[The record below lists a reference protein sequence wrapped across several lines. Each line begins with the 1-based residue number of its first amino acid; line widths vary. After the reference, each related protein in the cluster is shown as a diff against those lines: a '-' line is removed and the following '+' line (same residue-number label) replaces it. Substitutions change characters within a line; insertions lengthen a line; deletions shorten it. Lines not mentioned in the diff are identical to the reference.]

1 MPARAWGFKSPLG
14 HRRVTWRCGK
24 PRSCGDAGDVATIAC
39 EDVHVALTRIAP
51 TPSGFLH
58 EGNRRNFHITAEL
71 ARECDAVLAL
81 RIDDADAA
89 RYRREYVDDIFD
101 TLAALGVDWQIGPR
115 DTEDFEA
122 HWSQRAKT
130 DYYRYELD
138 RARDAGLELYACSCS
153 RTAQR
158 GPASGGC
165 VGGCRAF
172 SRGHI
177 PGETA
182 LRAVVPQGTVVA
194 VDGANIDLATEMGDF
209 IVWRRDNLPAYQ
221 LVSVVEDRDL
231 GTTHIVRGKDLLV
244 SSAAQIFLA
253 PALAAS
259 NVADATYVHHPLIND
274 AEGRKL
280 SKSSL
285 PKEHR

>member
-1 MPARAWGFKSPLG
+1 
-14 HRRVTWRCGK
+14 
-24 PRSCGDAGDVATIAC
+24 
-39 EDVHVALTRIAP
+39 
-51 TPSGFLH
+51 
-58 EGNRRNFHITAEL
+58 
-71 ARECDAVLAL
+71 
-81 RIDDADAA
+81 
-89 RYRREYVDDIFD
+89 
-101 TLAALGVDWQIGPR
+101 
-115 DTEDFEA
+115 
-122 HWSQRAKT
+122 
-130 DYYRYELD
+130 
-138 RARDAGLELYACSCS
+138 
-153 RTAQR
+153 
-158 GPASGGC
+158 

-182 LRAVVPQGTVVA
+182 LRAVVTQGTVVA

-209 IVWRRDNLPAYQ
+209 IVWRRDDLPAYQ

-285 PKEHR
+285 PKGNR